1 MSMLVW
7 VMMGIAI
14 WHFMVFV
21 PDRFWGGIVGAFVVA
36 TIGAALFG
44 FIVNGLTIP
53 GRNDTD
59 LAQALIAVPG
69 ALIALGVS
77 WLYGS
82 RLEARGYTSA
92 RRPARIPSGPGTTIG
107 RMPEPPAH
115 WSCDPYPVAAA
126 HSLAGE
132 LGLHPVTASI
142 LVRRG
147 YDTPEAARRFL
158 AAADRHDPSLMPGLR
173 GRGRGRSCGTSPPGR
188 GS

>member
-36 TIGAALFG
+36 AIGASLFG
-44 FIVNGLTIP
+44 FIANGATIP

-69 ALIALGVS
+69 ALLALGAS

-82 RLEARGYTSA
+82 RLEART
-92 RRPARIPSGPGTTIG
+92 
-107 RMPEPPAH
+107 
-115 WSCDPYPVAAA
+115 
-126 HSLAGE
+126 
-132 LGLHPVTASI
+132 
-142 LVRRG
+142 
-147 YDTPEAARRFL
+147 
-158 AAADRHDPSLMPGLR
+158 
-173 GRGRGRSCGTSPPGR
+173 
-188 GS
+188 